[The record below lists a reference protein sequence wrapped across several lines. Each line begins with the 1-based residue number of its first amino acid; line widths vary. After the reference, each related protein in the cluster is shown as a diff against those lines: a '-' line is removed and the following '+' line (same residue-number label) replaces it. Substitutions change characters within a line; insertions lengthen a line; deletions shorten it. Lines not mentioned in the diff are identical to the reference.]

1 MDERNSLLIA
11 SLTGQILTRD
21 PPAVQAVLHT
31 PERSLDQKLDALADL
46 IGAVSAAQ
54 TAEVRANSALVAQN
68 NILRQRA
75 AQTAV
80 TFLRRARQV
89 GVPASALDQIQSALQ
104 QYETYVNND
113 GLDGTVID
121 GYLSRAEAAY
131 ADVRGAN
138 VVPFLKRAESQ
149 TQAAAPTVAPPAQ
162 LYALIAKFRDPRAI
176 ERVGNAD
183 IQSALT
189 HMTQNVEGAP
199 LIPVRIY
206 RASLDTIKDEDAR
219 LLFDLYLQQD
229 GISYEE
235 DAQAALDRIL
245 GPYGAAF
252 SNESEA
258 VIAAERDFD
267 RMDIEQLTE
276 YIKHNYSGQFDFN
289 MHNSVND
296 VREFAKTVWR
306 ANKTPMPE
314 QSWQTPAPT
323 PMPERSWQT
332 PAPTPMP
339 EQSWQTPAPTPMPE
353 RSWQT
358 PAPTPMPEQSWQTP
372 APTPMPERSWQTPA
386 QTPMPEQSWQ
396 TPAPTPMPERSWQTP
411 APTPMPEQSWQTP
424 APTPMPER
432 SWQTPAPTP
441 MPEQSWQTPAP
452 TPMPERSWQ
461 TPAQDQNLQAPVPNA
476 DAKRRRVPSSDEEEV
491 EVDFEAE
498 RKRRRQEDKD
508 FLRVKAKE
516 LAQYAG
522 VNERMERIVKVT
534 RAMQRTYDYCNCKN
548 TIKGTPDAATFEK
561 LLQRLNTYDL
571 AHVEMTVNFYELL
584 YPLTLYNDE
593 DNRIAG
599 YIFAAANYFQNCAK
613 NFGQMRAQFNAHG
626 AFAQI
631 DSMVMFVIK
640 FNFLCDLQ
648 AFFGQIDN
656 LPTLGQPNI
665 KTHNVLIMRD
675 KIVKLAF
682 NALQYNTV
690 VKTENRRDPKHLRR
704 VIMLM
709 NADFNV
715 I

>member
-358 PAPTPMPEQSWQTP
+358 PAPTPMPE
-372 APTPMPERSWQTPA
+372 
-386 QTPMPEQSWQ
+386 
-396 TPAPTPMPERSWQTP
+396 
-411 APTPMPEQSWQTP
+411 
-424 APTPMPER
+424 R

>member
-89 GVPASALDQIQSALQ
+89 GVPASALDQMQSALQ

-121 GYLSRAEAAY
+121 GYLSRAEATY

-138 VVPFLKRAESQ
+138 VVPFLRRAESQ
-149 TQAAAPTVAPPAQ
+149 TQAAAQTVAPPAQ
-162 LYALIAKFRDPRAI
+162 LHALIAKFRDPRAI

-235 DAQAALDRIL
+235 DAQAALDRIV

-258 VIAAERDFD
+258 VVAAERDFD

-276 YIKHNYSGQFDFN
+276 YIQHNYSGQFDFN

-306 ANKTPMPE
+306 ANKTPMPK

-353 RSWQT
+353 Q
-358 PAPTPMPEQSWQTP
+358 
-372 APTPMPERSWQTPA
+372 
-386 QTPMPEQSWQ
+386 
-396 TPAPTPMPERSWQTP
+396 
-411 APTPMPEQSWQTP
+411 
-424 APTPMPER
+424 

-476 DAKRRRVPSSDEEEV
+476 DTKRHRVPSSDEEEV

-508 FLRVKAKE
+508 FLRAKAKE

-613 NFGQMRAQFNAHG
+613 NFDQMRAQFNAHG

>member
-353 RSWQT
+353 
-358 PAPTPMPEQSWQTP
+358 
-372 APTPMPERSWQTPA
+372 
-386 QTPMPEQSWQ
+386 
-396 TPAPTPMPERSWQTP
+396 
-411 APTPMPEQSWQTP
+411 QSWQTP

>member
-386 QTPMPEQSWQ
+386 Q
-396 TPAPTPMPERSWQTP
+396 
-411 APTPMPEQSWQTP
+411 
-424 APTPMPER
+424 
-432 SWQTPAPTP
+432 
-441 MPEQSWQTPAP
+441 
-452 TPMPERSWQ
+452 
-461 TPAQDQNLQAPVPNA
+461 DQNLQAPVPNA

>member
-296 VREFAKTVWR
+296 VREFAKPCGALTKRRCRSR
-306 ANKTPMPE
+306 AGRRRRPRQCRSEAGRRRRKTKICRRPC
-314 QSWQTPAPT
+314 
-323 PMPERSWQT
+323 
-332 PAPTPMP
+332 
-339 EQSWQTPAPTPMPE
+339 
-353 RSWQT
+353 
-358 PAPTPMPEQSWQTP
+358 
-372 APTPMPERSWQTPA
+372 
-386 QTPMPEQSWQ
+386 QTPMQNAVACRRRTRKRSRSILRPNESGVARKTKIFCASRPKSWLN
-396 TPAPTPMPERSWQTP
+396 TPASTSAWRG
-411 APTPMPEQSWQTP
+411 
-424 APTPMPER
+424 
-432 SWQTPAPTP
+432 
-441 MPEQSWQTPAP
+441 
-452 TPMPERSWQ
+452 
-461 TPAQDQNLQAPVPNA
+461 L
-476 DAKRRRVPSSDEEEV
+476 
-491 EVDFEAE
+491 
-498 RKRRRQEDKD
+498 
-508 FLRVKAKE
+508 
-516 LAQYAG
+516 
-522 VNERMERIVKVT
+522 
-534 RAMQRTYDYCNCKN
+534 
-548 TIKGTPDAATFEK
+548 
-561 LLQRLNTYDL
+561 
-571 AHVEMTVNFYELL
+571 
-584 YPLTLYNDE
+584 
-593 DNRIAG
+593 
-599 YIFAAANYFQNCAK
+599 
-613 NFGQMRAQFNAHG
+613 
-626 AFAQI
+626 
-631 DSMVMFVIK
+631 
-640 FNFLCDLQ
+640 
-648 AFFGQIDN
+648 
-656 LPTLGQPNI
+656 
-665 KTHNVLIMRD
+665 
-675 KIVKLAF
+675 
-682 NALQYNTV
+682 
-690 VKTENRRDPKHLRR
+690 
-704 VIMLM
+704 
-709 NADFNV
+709 
-715 I
+715 

>member
-276 YIKHNYSGQFDFN
+276 YIQHNYSGQFDFN

-386 QTPMPEQSWQ
+386 Q
-396 TPAPTPMPERSWQTP
+396 
-411 APTPMPEQSWQTP
+411 
-424 APTPMPER
+424 
-432 SWQTPAPTP
+432 
-441 MPEQSWQTPAP
+441 
-452 TPMPERSWQ
+452 
-461 TPAQDQNLQAPVPNA
+461 DQNLQAPVPNA
-476 DAKRRRVPSSDEEEV
+476 GAKRVRADVGAGKCRESNPD
-491 EVDFEAE
+491 AE

-508 FLRVKAKE
+508 FLRAKAKE

-613 NFGQMRAQFNAHG
+613 NFDQMRAQFNAHG